1 MILLTISSTQI
12 QEVENFRTTN
22 HINHYHFKYKIMI
35 KTINIDKLI
44 FGVMASAML
53 ILAAFYMLSA
63 DTTTSST
70 VMQWQSDSTWTV
82 GW

>member
-1 MILLTISSTQI
+1 MTLSTISSTQI
-12 QEVENFRTTN
+12 QEVENFCTTN
-22 HINHYHFKYKIMI
+22 HINHYHFKYKIMY
-35 KTINIDKLI
+35 KTINIDKII

>member
-1 MILLTISSTQI
+1 
-12 QEVENFRTTN
+12 
-22 HINHYHFKYKIMI
+22 MI

-44 FGVMASAML
+44 FGAMAAAIIL
-53 ILAAFYMLSA
+53 LAALYLMTYDTSA
-63 DTTTSST
+63 VTSTS

>member
-1 MILLTISSTQI
+1 
-12 QEVENFRTTN
+12 
-22 HINHYHFKYKIMI
+22 MI

-63 DTTTSST
+63 ETSTSTT